1 MVNTLIPPTGGSD
14 VVRGIQ
20 KKLRIM
26 KKEYLSPKMQVVK
39 VSLIN
44 MLAQSGE
51 VIPGGG
57 EVIPDAKEYNDV
69 SNDNTTN
76 GGTIWDNEW

>member
-26 KKEYLSPKMQVVK
+26 KKEYLSPEMQVVK

-44 MLAQSGE
+44 MLAQSIGE
-51 VIPGGG
+51 TDKPVIPYT
-57 EVIPDAKEYNDV
+57 KEYNDV
-69 SNDNTTN
+69 SNDNTTT
-76 GGTIWDNEW
+76 GGSIWDNEW

>member
-26 KKEYLSPKMQVVK
+26 KKEYLIPQIQLVT
-39 VSLIN
+39 
-44 MLAQSGE
+44 LATTNILANSIGFT
-51 VIPGGG
+51 GG
-57 EVIPDAKEYNDV
+57 EGDTDDFGVKEENG
-69 SNDNTTN
+69 STNTTN